1 MRAKLSRWHRRLG
14 LASLALLAWLAVSGV
29 LLNHSHEFGLD
40 RPIGVPA
47 VARLYGIKADCAEA
61 GWVLDDSLLIDCQQT
76 LLLDGRP
83 LDDVTGPVRGAL
95 IWQDLQ
101 FIAASQALHVFTA
114 QGERVETLGASL
126 LPGAPQRLGHS
137 GERLVLRTGAGL
149 FASDAELLQW
159 RSLEDDGAVIWAASR
174 PVDPSALERARAHAA
189 VRQLTWTK
197 LVQDLHSGRIIG
209 TAGALLADL
218 GALAII
224 LLAALGLI
232 MSRRAGRRRRRRAK
246 APAPAAR
253 ADTPN
258 A

>member
-40 RPIGVPA
+40 RPIDLPV
-47 VARLYGIKADCAEA
+47 VARLYGIEADCAPA
-61 GWVLDDSLLIDCQQT
+61 GWPLGGALLIDCGQT
-76 LLLDGRP
+76 LLLDGQV
-83 LDDVTGPVRGAL
+83 LDGAQGPVRGAL
-95 IWQDLQ
+95 IWQDLL
-101 FIAASQALHVFTA
+101 FIAGRQGLHLFTA
-114 QGERVETLGASL
+114 QAERVETLGASL
-126 LPGAPQRLGHS
+126 LPGVPQRLGHG
-137 GERLVLRTGAGL
+137 GERIVLRTGAGL

-159 RSLEDDGAVIWAASR
+159 RSLEDDAEVVWAASR
-174 PVDPSALERARAHAA
+174 PVDAAALERARAQAA

-209 TAGALLADL
+209 TTGALLADL

-224 LLAALGLI
+224 LLATLGLI